1 MKNIKVKS
9 RPGHPWIFANEIIDP
24 PVAKLTPGEAV
35 RVFDTEG
42 RTIGNGYANPQSLIT
57 IRIVGIDVDIDDPKF
72 YETRI
77 QRALDLRTHLL
88 PDRRSY
94 RLCAGESD
102 GLPGIIIDR
111 YEDTYSIQ
119 ITTLG
124 MDQRQ
129 ELIKNAMINVLQPRA
144 IVLRND
150 VGLRTLEGLNLH
162 REVWMGELAKRTRFE
177 ENGSIFETD
186 VLEGQKTGFFFDQA
200 ENRAWIAPR
209 CKGAKVLDVYAY
221 VGALAIQAAKAGALE
236 VTAIDASEPACRM
249 IERNAV
255 LNGVNVTA
263 IAADARETMEKMINQ
278 GQRYDIVSIDPPAF
292 AKSRKTAAAALAGYR
307 TINMLAIKLVRP
319 GGILLSSS
327 CSHHIQAERFEE
339 TIREAAWKV
348 RKEIVLIRKGGQAPD
363 HPILLGVPETE
374 YLKHLVFIVR

>member
-9 RPGHPWIFANEIIDP
+9 RPGHPWIFANEIVDP
-24 PVAKLTPGEAV
+24 PVSKLTPGEAV
-35 RVFDTEG
+35 RVLDMEG

-57 IRIVGIDVDIDDPKF
+57 IRMVGIDVDIDDPKF

-94 RLCAGESD
+94 RLCAGEAD
-102 GLPGIIIDR
+102 GLPGVIIDR
-111 YEDTYSIQ
+111 YENTYSVQ

-129 ELIKNAMINVLQPRA
+129 ALIKNAMINVLKPQA

-150 VGLRTLEGLNLH
+150 VSLRTLEGLNLH
-162 REVWMGELAKRTRFE
+162 REIWMGELAERTRFE

-186 VLEGQKTGFFFDQA
+186 ILEGQKTGFFFDQA

-249 IERNAV
+249 IERNAA

-263 IAADARETMEKMINQ
+263 IAADARDTMEKMINQ

-327 CSHHIQAERFEE
+327 CSHHIQADRFEE

-348 RKEIVLIRKGGQAPD
+348 RKEIVLVRKGGQAPD